1 MGVEVTLARE
11 GKDQQASVLLS
22 RSRRQRQRAEQTE
35 ACLDL
40 VQLSFSFS
48 FFRFV
53 CSVSVDTSSVS
64 NMAFSKEIGG
74 RVLMGGS
81 STGCSSAS
89 SSASSSSSSPSSSSF
104 ASSGRGPRHRRSTP
118 MQGRQTRK
126 VVVVRAHKGRLE
138 WLQSAALKGVAP
150 ALAGACLSLMA
161 ALNEPSLAAE
171 TLRFEGSPNPEIFE
185 AQKTLVQSWAIVRD
199 SFVGSSSKD
208 FYNTWETELRSALDR
223 TVSDGDDVEAAYH
236 EIDGMLG
243 TLGDPYTRFVSPRDY
258 FGVKVQ
264 NDGELQGVGLLIAS
278 EPSSGRL
285 MVISPIDGSPAAR
298 AGIQPGDEVV
308 NINGMPTR
316 GKINGDQ
323 AAGYLRGRHGTV
335 VNLKIRSSGEKNAD
349 EIGSYRG
356 KPANV
361 QWRQVRLVRDNIVL
375 SPT

>member
-53 CSVSVDTSSVS
+53 CSVSIDTSSVS

-89 SSASSSSSSPSSSSF
+89 SSASSSSSPSSSSF

-161 ALNEPSLAAE
+161 AFNEPSLAAE
-171 TLRFEGSPNPEIFE
+171 TLRFKGSPNPEIFE

-223 TVSDGDDVEAAYH
+223 TVSDGDDV
-236 EIDGMLG
+236 
-243 TLGDPYTRFVSPRDY
+243 
-258 FGVKVQ
+258 
-264 NDGELQGVGLLIAS
+264 
-278 EPSSGRL
+278 
-285 MVISPIDGSPAAR
+285 
-298 AGIQPGDEVV
+298 
-308 NINGMPTR
+308 
-316 GKINGDQ
+316 
-323 AAGYLRGRHGTV
+323 
-335 VNLKIRSSGEKNAD
+335 
-349 EIGSYRG
+349 
-356 KPANV
+356 
-361 QWRQVRLVRDNIVL
+361 
-375 SPT
+375 